1 MTFCTACFKSR
12 YCPPKVSAAG
22 PPSPTGWL
30 DMKIFY
36 SLPGGGGIYEKEG
49 ALERIVSGERIA
61 EVLGL
66 TERRIRQL
74 RQQGVLRSNSAGN
87 YLLNESVQAY
97 IEFVTKGTDGSG
109 NSAALDLT
117 RERAGLMKAKRE
129 DQEYELALKRGDL
142 HRSSEIRQ
150 VMSAVFGNFRSRLL
164 SIPAKASPVVAV
176 KSNKAEIYQ
185 YLKELIDEALNEL
198 ADFDKLF
205 PEQGAGIERRKDTDD
220 IPKE

>member
-1 MTFCTACFKSR
+1 M
-12 YCPPKVSAAG
+12 
-22 PPSPTGWL
+22 
-30 DMKIFY
+30 
-36 SLPGGGGIYEKEG
+36 
-49 ALERIVSGERIA
+49 ERIVSGERLA
-61 EVLGL
+61 EALGL
-66 TERRIRQL
+66 SERRIRQL

-97 IEFVTKGTDGSG
+97 IEVVTKGTDGSG

-185 YLKELIDEALNEL
+185 YLKELVDEALNEL

-205 PEQGAGIERRKDTDD
+205 PEQGTGNERKEDAND